1 MLSIIYLVLMS
12 LLAGILTGIVGMASL
27 TLYPV
32 MLSVGVAP
40 ITANATITVAQVGA
54 GFGTVLA
61 SLRELHGHWKQA
73 IQIACLNT
81 IGGVFGALI
90 LIHSSNA
97 GFKKLVPLFIFLAGI
112 MILTPARKPGH
123 QLNPRVV
130 TWLSWLGLFL
140 VGIYTGYF
148 GAASG
153 LLMIAVL
160 SKIVKENYAIYN
172 SMRNFAS
179 FCNNI
184 VAATLFISMIRI
196 DWAVII
202 PLLIRLFTGGYIGP
216 IIVRFIPS
224 KAIKT
229 AVGIFAIGLAIVLGY
244 QAYLM

>member
-32 MLSVGVAP
+32 LLSVGIAP
-40 ITANATITVAQVGA
+40 ITANATITVAQVG
-54 GFGTVLA
+54 GGLGTVTS

-73 IQIACLNT
+73 FQIAFLNT
-81 IGGVFGALI
+81 LGGVFGAII

-97 GFKKLVPLFIFLAGI
+97 GFKKIVPVFIMAAGI
-112 MILTPARKPGH
+112 MILSPKRSGRQADTRLATF
-123 QLNPRVV
+123 VS
-130 TWLSWLGLFL
+130 WLSTFL
-140 VGIYTGYF
+140 VGIYAGYF

-160 SKIVKENYAIYN
+160 SKIVHENYAIYN

-184 VAATLFISMIRI
+184 VAAIMFICTIPI
-196 DWAVII
+196 AWEVII
-202 PLLIRLFTGGYIGP
+202 PLLLGLFTGGYIGP
-216 IIVRFIPS
+216 IIVRYIPS
-224 KAIKT
+224 NVIKL
-229 AVGIFAIGLAIVLGY
+229 AVGVFAVILAFVLGY
-244 QAYLM
+244 QAYL